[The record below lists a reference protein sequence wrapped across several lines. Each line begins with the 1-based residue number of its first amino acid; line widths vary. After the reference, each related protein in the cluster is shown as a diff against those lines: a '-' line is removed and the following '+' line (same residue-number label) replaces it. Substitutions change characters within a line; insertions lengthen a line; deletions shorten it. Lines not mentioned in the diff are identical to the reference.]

1 MDDLLVKV
9 GYGTLT
15 PQGVVKGLQINMPQ
29 EKEAPKEEE
38 TGFIKKA
45 FQAAIGRKRQ
55 SASLVSVDGMS
66 DVLVRFAK
74 CCNPIPGDSILGFIT
89 LGRGIVIHR
98 ADCPKSFELEQ
109 DRRIDVEWSG
119 SQAPE
124 AGRTVSLRVVSHDT
138 SGLLKE
144 MSEVFAT
151 HGINILNAQA
161 RTTKDLKA
169 ICTFDVSV
177 RNTKQLSEVM
187 SALSKLKGVM
197 GVTRITH
204 A

>member
-1 MDDLLVKV
+1 M
-9 GYGTLT
+9 T
-15 PQGVVKGLQINMPQ
+15 PQEVLHCLQLDVEA
-29 EKEAPKEEE
+29 EKEALKEQESSYL
-38 TGFIKKA
+38 KRA
-45 FQAAIGRKRQ
+45 FQAAIGKKKQ
-55 SASLVSVDGMS
+55 SASLIHVDGMN

-98 ADCPKSFELEQ
+98 ADCPKAFELDQ

-124 AGRTVSLRVVSHDT
+124 AARTVTVRVLSHDVP
-138 SGLLKE
+138 GLLRG

-151 HGINILNAQA
+151 HGVNILNAQA

-169 ICTFDVSV
+169 ICTFDVSI
-177 RNTKQLSEVM
+177 RNTQQLSQVM
-187 SALSKLKGVM
+187 GELSKLKGVI

-204 A
+204 T